1 MDEVLGKA
9 KFGARWR
16 PLACLA
22 VAALCFV
29 GQAGAAVIP
38 FPREQVSYDLKDEPL
53 KDFLERFFAEQNLQ
67 AVVSPLVAN
76 QGGTLN
82 GPRAGTPEQVF
93 RSIAASNQ
101 LTAYYDGGAV
111 YIYKLS
117 ERITRYF
124 AVPPLKTQDFV
135 RAFQE
140 MRLGDSNNSFSA
152 RADTGLVV
160 VSGTPRFIDQAQ
172 ELTATLRQENSAAP
186 ASFRLF
192 TLQYAMAADTNITV
206 GNHVINVPGVATI
219 LRQLMYPN
227 QGSTSF
233 GAPREQILRP
243 TALRLKGSGLASVGN
258 DGSAGSDRAGLPP
271 PLAPPSVSQNYAESG
286 NSSNGGAAISAVEV
300 SQPGKGRD
308 ARIVAD
314 PYRNAVIVRDA
325 PDTMPLYASLIKELD
340 VEPRIVEIEATIIDV
355 DKQKLLNL
363 GVDWRWQNGRTA
375 VQFGTDSGATAFQ
388 NQLTQALGLN
398 SITNLPEK
406 LPGLQIGAIVGD
418 SGKFIARIN
427 ALGQRGITNVV
438 SHPQVL
444 TLNDVEAVIENTQTL
459 YVPVG
464 GAYEVDLFNVIAGT
478 VLRVTPHIITEFNR
492 DRIRLVMN
500 IEDGDV
506 TFQSVSN
513 GGSVISQTTTN
524 YPTVTRTAVNTQTI
538 INAGDSLLLGGL
550 VKDSSSVQVDK
561 IPILGDIPVLG
572 NAFKHTV
579 KDRERKE
586 RLFLISPRLVALN
599 HITNQ
604 TPGATQSDVSV
615 DALNAQDEREDRGRQ
630 PSPPPAAPTKDQPV
644 PTVPPPATR
653 P

>member
-1 MDEVLGKA
+1 MVESLGKK
-9 KFGARWR
+9 KFCGRWWL
-16 PLACLA
+16 LAWLLLSA
-22 VAALCFV
+22 VGFAGSAA
-29 GQAGAAVIP
+29 AAVIP
-38 FPREQVSYDLKDEPL
+38 FQREQVSYDLKDEPL

-82 GPRAGTPEQVF
+82 GPRAGTPELVF

-124 AVPPLKTQDFV
+124 AVPPMKTQDFV

-152 RADTGLVV
+152 RVDTGLIV

-172 ELTATLRQENSAAP
+172 ELTATLRQENTAAP

-192 TLQYAMAADTNITV
+192 TLQYAMAADTNMTV

-227 QGSTSF
+227 QGSANF
-233 GAPREQILRP
+233 AAPHDQVLRA
-243 TALRLKGSGLASVGN
+243 TATRLKGTGLAGVGN
-258 DGSAGSDRAGLPP
+258 DGGRAGADRNGLPP
-271 PLAPPSVSQNYAESG
+271 PLAPPSAQQGYAEAG
-286 NSSNGGAAISAVEV
+286 NYPNGAPIATAVES

-355 DKQKLLNL
+355 DKQKLLDL

-375 VQFGTDSGATAFQ
+375 IQFGTDMGTTAFQ

-438 SHPQVL
+438 SHPQVM

-459 YVPVG
+459 YVPVN

-478 VLRVTPHIITEFNR
+478 VLRVTPHIITEFNH

-506 TFQSVSN
+506 SFQSVSN
-513 GGSVISQTTTN
+513 GGFIPQVSN
-524 YPTVTRTAVNTQTI
+524 YPTITRTAVNTQTI

-550 VKDSSSVQVDK
+550 VKDSSDVQISK
-561 IPILGDIPVLG
+561 IPLLGDIPVLG

-579 KDRERKE
+579 KERSRKE

-599 HITNQ
+599 RISGQ
-604 TPGATQSDVSV
+604 TPGATQPGVSV
-615 DALNAQDEREDRGRQ
+615 EGLDAEDEREQHHRAD
-630 PSPPPAAPTKDQPV
+630 PPPANPPPAPAATP
-644 PTVPPPATR
+644 VPPPGKA
-653 P
+653 

>member
-1 MDEVLGKA
+1 LLV
-9 KFGARWR
+9 
-16 PLACLA
+16 CLA
-22 VAALCFV
+22 FALASFI
-29 GQAGAAVIP
+29 GHATAAVIP
-38 FPREQVSYDLKDEPL
+38 FQREQVNYDLKDEPL

-172 ELTATLRQENSAAP
+172 ELTATLRQENNAAP

-192 TLQYAMAADTNITV
+192 SLQYAMAADTNMTV

-227 QGSTSF
+227 QGSASF
-233 GAPREQILRP
+233 AAPRDQILRP
-243 TALRLKGSGLASVGN
+243 TATRLKGSGLAAVGN
-258 DGSAGSDRAGLPP
+258 EGDRAGLPP
-271 PLAPPSVSQNYAESG
+271 PLAPPSTQSYSEPPNP
-286 NSSNGGAAISAVEV
+286 NGTPIANAVEIG
-300 SQPGKGRD
+300 QPGKGRD

-325 PDTMPLYASLIKELD
+325 PDTMPLYASLIKQLD
-340 VEPRIVEIEATIIDV
+340 IEPRIVEIEATIIDV

-513 GGSVISQTTTN
+513 GGFVPQNTN

-561 IPILGDIPVLG
+561 IPLLGDIPVLG

-579 KDRERKE
+579 KDRSRRE

-599 HITNQ
+599 QIAGQ
-604 TPGATQSDVSV
+604 TPGVTQPGVNV
-615 DALNAQDEREDRGRQ
+615 DSLDAQDEREQHHRAE
-630 PSPPPAAPTKDQPV
+630 PPLPAAPKEQQGPGAA
-644 PTVPPPATR
+644 PAAVEKH
-653 P
+653 

>member
-1 MDEVLGKA
+1 MDSVLGKA
-9 KFGARWR
+9 KGRTR
-16 PLACLA
+16 RRMLACLA
-22 VAALCFV
+22 VAAMGFA
-29 GQAGAAVIP
+29 GQVAAAVIP
-38 FPREQVSYDLKDEPL
+38 FQREQVSYDLKDEPL

-82 GPRAGTPEQVF
+82 GPRTGTPEQVF

-124 AVPPLKTQDFV
+124 AVPPMKTQDFV

-152 RADTGLVV
+152 RTDTGLIV

-172 ELTATLRQENSAAP
+172 ELTATLRQENTAAP

-192 TLQYAMAADTNITV
+192 SLQYAMAADTNITV

-227 QGSTSF
+227 QGSASF
-233 GAPREQILRP
+233 PAPREQVLRP
-243 TALRLKGSGLASVGN
+243 TAMRLKGTGLAAVGGEG
-258 DGSAGSDRAGLPP
+258 GSGNDRAGLPP
-271 PLAPPSVSQNYAESG
+271 PLAPPSAQAYAESA
-286 NSSNGGAAISAVEV
+286 NSPNGATINAVET

-355 DKQKLLNL
+355 DKEKLLNL
-363 GVDWRWQNGRTA
+363 GIDWRWQNGRTA
-375 VQFGTDSGATAFQ
+375 VQFGTDSSTAAGNAAFQ

-513 GGSVISQTTTN
+513 GGLVPQNTN
-524 YPTVTRTAVNTQTI
+524 YPTVTRTAVNTQAI
-538 INAGDSLLLGGL
+538 INVGDSLLLGGL

-561 IPILGDIPVLG
+561 IPLLGDIPVLG

-579 KDRERKE
+579 KDRSRKE
-586 RLFLISPRLVALN
+586 RLFLISPRLVAVN
-599 HITNQ
+599 HISGQSPATAQ
-604 TPGATQSDVSV
+604 PGVTV
-615 DALNAQDEREDRGRQ
+615 DSLDAQDEKELHHRAE
-630 PSPPPAAPTKDQPV
+630 PPPPAPANAQPAAAPV
-644 PTVPPPATR
+644 PPGR
-653 P
+653 S

>member
-9 KFGARWR
+9 KLCTRWR
-16 PLACLA
+16 ALACLA
-22 VAALCFV
+22 LAALCFV
-29 GQAGAAVIP
+29 GQVGAAVIP
-38 FPREQVSYDLKDEPL
+38 FQREQVSYDLKDEPL

-82 GPRAGTPEQVF
+82 GPRSGTPEQVF
-93 RSIAASNQ
+93 RGIAASNQ

-172 ELTATLRQENSAAP
+172 ELTATLRQETNAAP

-206 GNHVINVPGVATI
+206 GNHVINVPGVATL

-243 TALRLKGSGLASVGN
+243 TAVRLKGTGLASIGN
-258 DGSAGSDRAGLPP
+258 EGGAGSDRAGLPP
-271 PLAPPSVSQNYAESG
+271 PLAPPSASQNYAESG
-286 NSSNGGAAISAVEV
+286 ASTSAGAVVNAVEV

-375 VQFGTDSGATAFQ
+375 VQFGTDAGATAFQ

-478 VLRVTPHIITEFNR
+478 VLRVTPHIITEANR

-506 TFQSVSN
+506 SFQSVSN
-513 GGSVISQTTTN
+513 GGFVSQTTN

-579 KDRERKE
+579 KDRSRKE

-615 DALNAQDEREDRGRQ
+615 EALDAQDEREQHGRT
-630 PSPPPAAPTKDQPV
+630 PPPPAPAPIREQPV
-644 PTVPPPATR
+644 PVVPPPATR